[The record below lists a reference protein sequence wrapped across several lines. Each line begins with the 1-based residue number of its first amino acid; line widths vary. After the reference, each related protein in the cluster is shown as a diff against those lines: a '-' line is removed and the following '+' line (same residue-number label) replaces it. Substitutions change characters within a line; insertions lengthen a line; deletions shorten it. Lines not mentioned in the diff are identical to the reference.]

1 MVVPVCSVVGSFDQV
16 SFQQAAYNRTEAG
29 FVSEF
34 IHLWLSEV
42 EATVKIECKERK
54 VAVSMNCL
62 FGRPKD
68 LHI

>member
-34 IHLWLSEV
+34 IHL
-42 EATVKIECKERK
+42 
-54 VAVSMNCL
+54 
-62 FGRPKD
+62 
-68 LHI
+68 